1 MRAVVGSLLFHYLEG
16 FEMLSTYAEFCW
28 WSEQYGFG
36 GPVLT
41 EEEHARAAE
50 FLTSEDEW
58 MAVISEYLRL
68 SAK

>member
-1 MRAVVGSLLFHYLEG
+1 
-16 FEMLSTYAEFCW
+16 MLSTYEEFCW
-28 WSEQYGFG
+28 WSDQYGFG

-58 MAVISEYLRL
+58 MAVVREYLRL
-68 SAK
+68 SAM